1 MHASGSMLCRRAAAG
16 GAAPC
21 AARCPPPTGSP
32 LLLLRRPTTA
42 AAAANANAAADADA
56 AAARRRRR
64 PSVSAAAAEPK
75 QQEQP
80 SAPPAGPEAAP
91 PPSAAPTPDPSSRS
105 SRPQDLGGLAGGH
118 AAPGPA
124 PQIASPRAEATAA
137 AADYAAVYDRLIALF
152 EARPREDWK
161 KLVVFSAQW
170 PQHRAGVFA
179 RLKSR
184 ADAEADVD
192 ARVALRRVFR
202 TLQGVDGE
210 VSRYNSCLQRFLDA
224 DEHEWEAVVAQ
235 HRGDLQRAFFEHLQ
249 CLIVAAAREEQV
261 QEGGATGAGAGA
273 GGVEGGDGDDP
284 VKAAA
289 EAVKAAAERA
299 KLQQEAEASAAFGA
313 GRPGKGFGAKSV
325 ADAVR
330 GAAKQGKDAAAA
342 AFAASSAAAAS
353 SSSTSSPRRPAGTA
367 TTDPST
373 KKERLIAVN
382 ARLLAL
388 VANHDSVAA
397 SDPAA
402 LERAAEAYRDVL
414 SGAKSVEDVD
424 AAVEKLAASGRIDP
438 AFLQISARAYGAA
451 RDTEMTLDEA
461 KWVSY
466 RMYVKA
472 RDHFDRQQPQEK
484 RILEY
489 LVTLRDRNERS
500 RLLDQ
505 AVTPGPVRGTD
516 SHDFLYSTPGR
527 LYKVLDGT
535 LRAWAEM
542 QQGAQGKMG
551 VSEKSSTPRRV
562 TAMLELRDEIRRRYL

>member
-1 MHASGSMLCRRAAAG
+1 MMPLGAGRRAA
-16 GAAPC
+16 
-21 AARCPPPTGSP
+21 PPSTP
-32 LLLLRRPTTA
+32 TA
-42 AAAANANAAADADA
+42 AAA
-56 AAARRRRR
+56 R
-64 PSVSAAAAEPK
+64 PSLLLGRHRLSSTRAAAEPAADAPTTSSNDNPE
-75 QQEQP
+75 QEQ
-80 SAPPAGPEAAP
+80 E
-91 PPSAAPTPDPSSRS
+91 PTPG
-105 SRPQDLGGLAGGH
+105 LGPH
-118 AAPGPA
+118 AAPATP
-124 PQIASPRAEATAA
+124 PQIVSPRREAKEA

-152 EARPREDWK
+152 EGRPREDWK

-170 PQHRAGVFA
+170 PQHRSGVFE

-192 ARVALRRVFR
+192 KRVSLRRVYR
-202 TLQGVDGE
+202 QLQGVDQE

-224 DEHEWEAVVAQ
+224 EEHEWEAVVAQ

-249 CLIVAAAREEQV
+249 CLIVAAAREEEQ
-261 QEGGATGAGAGA
+261 QAGGGGGGGGGAQ
-273 GGVEGGDGDDP
+273 GGGGGTNA
-284 VKAAA
+284 VQAAA

-299 KLQQEAEASAAFGA
+299 KRAQEAEAAAAIGGTSATA
-313 GRPGKGFGAKSV
+313 GKGFGSGGKKSGGGP
-325 ADAVR
+325 AR
-330 GAAKQGKDAAAA
+330 P
-342 AFAASSAAAAS
+342 SSASATAT
-353 SSSTSSPRRPAGTA
+353 STPAET

-397 SDPAA
+397 DTQS
-402 LERAAEAYRDVL
+402 LEKAAEAYRDVL
-414 SGAKSVEDVD
+414 NSAKSVEDVD
-424 AAVEKLAASGRIDP
+424 RAVEKLAQQGKIDP

-461 KWVSY
+461 KWVAY

-472 RDHFDRQQPQEK
+472 RDYFDRQQPQEK

-489 LVTLRDRNERS
+489 LVTIRDRTERS

-516 SHDFLYSTPGR
+516 SHDYLYSTPPR

-535 LRAWAEM
+535 LKAWEAVQRGAE
-542 QQGAQGKMG
+542 KRMG
-551 VSEKSSTPRRV
+551 VSERASTPRRV
-562 TAMLELRDEIRRRYL
+562 VAMRELRDEIRRRYL